1 MSEAPRNGGFLYDNL
16 SAIGQLP
23 FDNSKDFEKIYNA
36 SVSEVLKHHKNCYD
50 IFFREVVKF
59 SLDNRFCFIL
69 YEDDNPI
76 GYEVIKINNKK
87 VNGGFTFILPEHRG
101 KKYSYLLRESMFNL
115 IKDEVDEFS
124 TYIHNSNI
132 SSIESAK
139 KIAKKLFLNLKISNT
154 IIMPD
159 GTNKNMKKYTIIP

>member
-1 MSEAPRNGGFLYDNL
+1 MIKVQRYKLF
-16 SAIGQLP
+16 
-23 FDNSKDFEKIYNA
+23 FNSKAFEKIYNQ
-36 SVSEVLKHHKNCYD
+36 SISEIVKYSGNSYD
-50 IFFREVVKF
+50 VFFREVVKV
-59 SLDNRFCFIL
+59 SLDKGFCFIL
-69 YEDDNPI
+69 FEDEEPI
-76 GYEVIKINNKK
+76 GYEIIKIKNKK
-87 VNGGFTFILPEHRG
+87 VDGGFTFILPKHRG

-139 KIAKKLFLNLKISNT
+139 KTAKKLFLNLKISNT

>member
-1 MSEAPRNGGFLYDNL
+1 MIKVERYKLFV
-16 SAIGQLP
+16 
-23 FDNSKDFEKIYNA
+23 NSKDFEKIYNQ
-36 SVSEVLKHHKNCYD
+36 SISEIVKYSGNSYD
-50 IFFREVVKF
+50 VFFREVVKV
-59 SLDNRFCFIL
+59 SLDKGFCFIL
-69 YEDDNPI
+69 FEDEEPI
-76 GYEVIKINNKK
+76 GYEIIKIKNKK
-87 VNGGFTFILPEHRG
+87 VDGGFTFILPKHRG

>member
-1 MSEAPRNGGFLYDNL
+1 MGAFFMIKVERYKLF
-16 SAIGQLP
+16 
-23 FDNSKDFEKIYNA
+23 FNSKAFEKIYNQ
-36 SVSEVLKHHKNCYD
+36 SISEIVKYSGNSYD
-50 IFFREVVKF
+50 VFFREVVKV
-59 SLDNRFCFIL
+59 SLDKGFCFIL
-69 YEDDNPI
+69 FEDEEPI
-76 GYEVIKINNKK
+76 GYEIIKIKNKK
-87 VNGGFTFILPEHRG
+87 VDGGFTFILPKHRG